1 MSNSIL
7 SWKNFKSSHNPKLQN
22 KFPSKDISWTSLETS
37 LQTTLATFGIGW
49 ANAVTDYSVVKE
61 DRESDV
67 VVWVWAD
74 SLGTVLK

>member
-7 SWKNFKSSHNPKLQN
+7 SWRNFKSSHSSKSQN
-22 KFPSKDISWTSLETS
+22 KFPSKDISWTSLGTS
-37 LQTTLATFGIGW
+37 LQTTLATFRISW
-49 ANAVTDYSVVKE
+49 ANAVTDSSIVKE
-61 DRESDV
+61 DLESDV